1 MAGGRIDIL
10 VAPDT
15 REFVGKM
22 KRDLQPAIGAA
33 TALGGA
39 LGLAFAGTAAFGQVI
54 KIGNEFTTTLN
65 TMKAVA
71 NASASEMADVSAK
84 AKALGNDITLPGTSA
99 NDAAAAMTELAKG
112 GFNVKQSMDAA
123 KGSLQLAAAAQI
135 DAAQAATIQSA
146 ALQAFGLQA
155 GDATRVADVLAN
167 TANAS
172 SAEITDVAYALQSG
186 GAVAH
191 QFGLTVE
198 DTAAAI
204 GLFANSG
211 IKGSDAGT
219 LLKSALLA
227 LTDQGKPAQQAM
239 HSLNLTVYDAQ
250 GKFVG
255 LHSLFGQLQDASKR
269 MTDQQYQ
276 AATATLFGSDA
287 ARLAGIAAEK
297 GAAGYDAMHDA
308 MSRQGSA
315 ADVANAK
322 MQGLPGAM
330 ERIQNAAE
338 GMALEVYD
346 LAKGPLTAFA
356 SGAADLI
363 NDATPHLVDGLHTAA
378 DGAVELGRAVAP
390 VVKFVADL
398 PAPVL
403 AATAALVALRA
414 SGIGNTLGTQV
425 GNMRDKFR
433 GFNEEMAVQQQLA
446 ARSGVELGRYGAA
459 IATLEARVPVLSKM
473 GEAYRNSAES
483 ATVFARTQGT
493 VAAAASGV
501 RSAASGVVSMLGG
514 PWALAFTAGVAAIT
528 ANIESAQS
536 AKAAQRALAD
546 ATAQGARAQADFA
559 KAVGAANGGL
569 SQQAVSAGSAAVQAS
584 LKGITE
590 LGERGHSSIENLGH
604 LLDNI
609 SGNGLGSND
618 AWEKEYDKV
627 TGATEQ
633 YEALRKVMG
642 DLKLDMNG
650 VGEVVTQGGPAY
662 DNLIAKLQ
670 ATGDAGKQ
678 VAATLK
684 TAHDQLAEAARA
696 AQTASPG
703 FFDLTAAV
711 KILADQSSS
720 AADRIDAMKTALQV
734 LSGKPVAVQDALARY
749 NAQVRE
755 TAQATVDVWD
765 KTQGFGQALIGQGGQ
780 VDTATSN
787 GQRLYDSLTKIRDAT
802 ITAAE
807 AGANMDPI
815 LEQNRKQFEQL
826 AASAGL
832 NADQVRVMAEQLGY
846 LPKDIT
852 ILAQL
857 KGADSTEQQL
867 VVIEGL
873 LRNNA
878 QGVDIPVT
886 ALTAEARAELDK
898 TGAKVEEVNGKPG
911 IVHVSAPDVAAVIA
925 KLDELINKALPDKT
939 QRINVEYQTRG
950 EALTQQGKP
959 SDFVGPVTVAPKPR
973 ADGGIDG
980 PLPSQAKIQPVQSRL
995 YQYAEPE
1002 TGGEAFIPLAPAKR
1016 SRSTEILGTVAAHFG
1031 YGLTPMADGGIAID
1045 RTMTA
1050 LRAEAGKPYQYG
1062 GVGNPSWDCSA
1073 LVSYAYALLKGLEP
1087 HVRYF
1092 TTESDFSG
1100 LGFLPGAD
1108 PTGRG
1113 LNIGVY
1119 RGGGGEY
1126 SHMAGKLNGTPIE
1139 SNSSGVHIGPGAT
1152 DPGDSQFPLK
1162 MYLPGSAFSPP
1173 DNGSGRKS
1181 KRRKEKSWDESDE
1194 LELQSAIVSRDKANI
1209 QRDKDL
1215 ADPKKDDNDKK
1226 QAQISAQQADL
1237 RVRELEQKKQD
1248 AQGSGGDVPEAPP
1261 LQGNLT
1267 DDQIRLQELHQA
1279 VEDAKFDRDDVYADP
1294 TATEADRHKA
1304 DRDYQKAINAERAE
1318 IKKQRDEAWGLGG
1331 SNTSS
1336 PVALLGE
1343 AVKSAVTGAAGEA
1356 LSAIGLGGDIGGTTG
1371 ALIGIAATVA
1381 QKQASDAAD
1390 QAAAAPP
1397 PASASDDEIRAQGPV
1412 TPGTYNW
1419 LPQLLKTFQLPMV
1432 LRDQGGPL
1440 PHGVAALN
1448 LSGQEEYVLSPGD
1461 LRNARAMAAT
1471 RAPAPA
1477 PVHNIDAGV
1486 TIENLHTGMSA
1497 GEFQREW
1504 KLIKQGQR
1512 DRVSGLV
1519 AR

>member
-22 KRDLQPAIGAA
+22 RQQLQPAIGAA

-54 KIGNEFTTTLN
+54 KIGNDFTSTLN
-65 TMKAVA
+65 TMRAVA
-71 NASASEMADVSAK
+71 NASASEMAEVSAK
-84 AKALGNDITLPGTSA
+84 AKQLGNDITLPGTSA

-135 DAAQAATIQSA
+135 DAAQAATIQSS

-155 GDATRVADVLAN
+155 SDATRVADVLAN

-198 DTAAAI
+198 DTASAI
-204 GLFANSG
+204 GLMANSG

-239 HSLNLTVYDAQ
+239 HSLGLTVYDAQ

-255 LHSLFGQLQDASKR
+255 LHSLFGQIHDASKR
-269 MTDQQYQ
+269 MTDQNFQ
-276 AATATLFGSDA
+276 AAAATLFGSDA
-287 ARLAGIAAEK
+287 MRLAGIAAEK
-297 GAAGYDAMHDA
+297 GAEGYDAMHDA

-338 GMALEVYD
+338 DMALEIYD
-346 LAKGPLTAFA
+346 LAKGPLEQFA
-356 SGAADLI
+356 KGAATFI
-363 NDATPHLVDGLHTAA
+363 TDATPHVADALHTAA
-378 DGAVELGRAVAP
+378 DGAVDFAHALAP

-398 PAPVL
+398 PTPVL
-403 AATAALVALRA
+403 AAAGALAALRFTNL
-414 SGIGNTLGTQV
+414 GTTLGTQF
-425 GNMRDKFR
+425 GNARDKIR
-433 GFNEEMAVQQQLA
+433 GFNEQMAVQQQLA
-446 ARSGVELGRYGAA
+446 AASGASLSRYGAA
-459 IATLEARVPVLSKM
+459 VATLETRVPTLGKM
-473 GEAYRNSAES
+473 GEAYRNASES
-483 ATVFARTQGT
+483 ASVLARTQGT
-493 VAAAASGV
+493 VAAASSGL
-501 RSAASGVVSMLGG
+501 RSAASGVVSLLGG
-514 PWALAFTAGVAAIT
+514 PWVLALTAATFAVTSWIEENRKAEARQKAMNDLAREGAKLRVQQSEIFAQNNGAFDTKAIDAATQQVGILKRSMDQLSEKRPGFWDK
-528 ANIESAQS
+528 ALEAPWNDN
-536 AKAAQRALAD
+536 AKNENWQADRWTGAKRIMDDLKISDQQLAETLAD
-546 ATAQGARAQADFA
+546 TSKFNDLNKKLQGMGQDGRYAASALQGARDELLKTQETAKNTSPGFA
-559 KAVGAANGGL
+559 TL
-569 SQQAVSAGSAAVQAS
+569 SAAV
-584 LKGITE
+584 
-590 LGERGHSSIENLGH
+590 
-604 LLDNI
+604 
-609 SGNGLGSND
+609 
-618 AWEKEYDKV
+618 
-627 TGATEQ
+627 
-633 YEALRKVMG
+633 
-642 DLKLDMNG
+642 
-650 VGEVVTQGGPAY
+650 
-662 DNLIAKLQ
+662 
-670 ATGDAGKQ
+670 
-678 VAATLK
+678 K
-684 TAHDQLAEAARA
+684 T
-696 AQTASPG
+696 
-703 FFDLTAAV
+703 
-711 KILADQSSS
+711 LADSSAS
-720 AADRIDAMKTALQV
+720 AADRIDAMKTALQI
-734 LSGKPVAVQDALARY
+734 LSGKPVAVQDALAKY
-749 NAQVRE
+749 NQQVRE

-815 LEQNRKQFEQL
+815 IQQNGKQFEQL
-826 AASAGL
+826 AASTGL
-832 NADQVRVMAEQLGY
+832 SVDQVRVMAEQLGY

-852 ILAQL
+852 ILAKL
-857 KGADSTEQQL
+857 KGADSVEQQL
-867 VVIEGL
+867 VVVEGL
-873 LRNNA
+873 LRTNA
-878 QGVDIPVT
+878 NGVDIPVT
-886 ALTAEARAELDK
+886 ALTDDAKKKLEE
-898 TGAKVEEVNGKPG
+898 TGAKIEQVNGKPG

-925 KLDELINKALPDKT
+925 KLDELINKNLPDKT

-950 EALTQQGKP
+950 EALSQQGKP

-980 PLPSQAKIQPVQSRL
+980 PLPSQATIQSPRSSLVQW
-995 YQYAEPE
+995 AEPE
-1002 TGGEAFIPLAPAKR
+1002 TGGEAYIPLAPAKR
-1016 SRSTEILGTVAAHFG
+1016 ARSTEILGTVAGHFG
-1031 YGLTPMADGGIAID
+1031 FGLTKMADGGIAID
-1045 RTMTA
+1045 RAMTF
-1050 LRAEAGKPYQYG
+1050 LRGEAGKPYQYG

-1073 LVSYAYALLKGLEP
+1073 LISAAYALLKGLEP

-1092 TTESDFSG
+1092 TTETDFAP
-1100 LGFLPGAD
+1100 LGFLPGLD

-1113 LNIGVY
+1113 LSIGVF

-1126 SHMAGKLNGTPIE
+1126 SHMSGKLNGTPIE

-1162 MYLPGSAFSPP
+1162 MHLPGSEFSPP
-1173 DNGSGRKS
+1173 DNGSSRKS

-1194 LELQSAIVSRDKANI
+1194 LDLQAAIVSRDKANA
-1209 QRDKDL
+1209 QAAKDA
-1215 ADPKKDDNDKK
+1215 ADPKKDANDKK

-1237 RVRELEQKKQD
+1237 RVRQLEQKKQD

-1267 DDQIRLQELHQA
+1267 DDQIRLAELHQA
-1279 VEDAKFDRDDVYADP
+1279 VEDAKFDRDDVYADSS
-1294 TATEADRHKA
+1294 ATQADRDKA
-1304 DRDYQKAINAERAE
+1304 DRDYQKAINAEKAE
-1318 IKKQRDEAWGLGG
+1318 IKKQREEAWGLGG
-1331 SNTSS
+1331 SGSTNS

-1390 QAAAAPP
+1390 QAAATPTP
-1397 PASASDDEIRAQGPV
+1397 TSASDDEIKAQGPV

-1448 LSGQEEYVLSPGD
+1448 LSGEEEYVLSPGD
-1461 LRNARAMAAT
+1461 LRNARTLAAS

-1477 PVHNIDAGV
+1477 PVHNIDGSV
-1486 TIENLHTGMSA
+1486 TIQNLHTGMSA
-1497 GEFQREW
+1497 GEFRREW
-1504 KLIKQGQR
+1504 RLMQTDQR
-1512 DRVSGLV
+1512 DRITGLS
-1519 AR
+1519 RRG